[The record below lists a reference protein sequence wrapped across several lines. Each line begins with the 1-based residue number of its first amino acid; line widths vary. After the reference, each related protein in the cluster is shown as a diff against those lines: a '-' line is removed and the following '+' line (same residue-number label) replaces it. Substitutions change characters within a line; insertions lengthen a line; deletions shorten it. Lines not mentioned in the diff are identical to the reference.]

1 MKSTTIKAISI
12 LLITLIFSCSS
23 EKEAT
28 KTIPQVTTTTAT
40 NITYTNASIGGNI
53 SADGG
58 ATVTSKG
65 VVWSTIS
72 APTIS
77 LTSKTSDGTG
87 TGYFSSAISNLSG
100 STRYYARAYATNSVG
115 TGYGNE
121 ITFTTEAIVLPT
133 LTTAVASNITSDS
146 AVSGGTITSNG
157 GSVITARGIV
167 WSTTQNPTITL
178 TTKTTDATSTENF
191 SSTITGLTR
200 NKTYYVRAYATNSLG
215 TAYGNSVSFTT
226 TATTVPSTTTIIGTQ
241 TWLNT
246 NLDVSTYSDGTAIP
260 QVTDP
265 TLWANLTT
273 GAWCYHSNSTANGT
287 TYGKLYNWYAVAGI
301 WNEASKTNLS
311 QRKKLAPTGYH
322 IPSNSEWNILITYLG
337 GESIAGG
344 KLKSIGTTIWTSPN
358 TGATN
363 SSGFYGLPGGYRYS
377 NGSFGYYIGTFGTW
391 WSSSESN
398 IANASTRILY
408 HNYGSIGTNIENK
421 ASGFSVRCLKD

>member
-40 NITYTNASIGGNI
+40 NITYTNASIGGNV

-58 ATVTSKG
+58 ATVTSRG

-121 ITFTTEAIVLPT
+121 IIFTTEAIVLPT
-133 LTTAVASNITSDS
+133 LTTTLASSITSDS

-157 GSVITARGIV
+157 GAVITARGIV
-167 WSTTQNPTITL
+167 WSTTQNPTIAL

-191 SSTITGLTR
+191 SSAITGLTR
-200 NKTYYVRAYATNSLG
+200 NKTYYVRAYATNSVG
-215 TAYGNSVSFTT
+215 TAYGNSISFTT
-226 TATTVPSTTTIIGTQ
+226 TATTVASTTTIIGTQ
-241 TWLNT
+241 TWLNK
-246 NLDVSTYSDGTAIP
+246 NLDVSTYSDGTVIP

-301 WNEASKTNLS
+301 WNEASKTNVT

-322 IPSNSEWNILITYLG
+322 IPSNSDWNILITYLG
-337 GESIAGG
+337 GEGMAGG
-344 KLKSIGTTIWTSPN
+344 KLKSTGTTIWTSPN

-363 SSGFYGLPGGYRYS
+363 SSGFFGLPGGYRFS
-377 NGSFGYYIGTFGTW
+377 NGSFGFYIGMFGTW
-391 WSSSESN
+391 WSLTESN
-398 IANASTRILY
+398 TANASTRILY
-408 HNYGSIGTNIENK
+408 YNYGSIGTNIENK
-421 ASGFSVRCLKD
+421 ASGFSVRYLKD